1 MSVSAAGREIRR
13 TLVTVHENRAA
24 GTSTIA
30 LQTFSELNTVTRSI
44 HIWKSRIVY
53 KCTNSGVC
61 YAIFTDYPTP

>member
-1 MSVSAAGREIRR
+1 MSVSAAAREIRR
-13 TLVTVHENRAA
+13 ALATVHENRAA

-30 LQTFSELNTVTRSI
+30 LQTFSELKTRSI